1 MNTHSQ
7 QCHTRPSVMDLYV
20 DSAPSPQNV
29 LDIFQGE
36 WSSILPEPY
45 ITLKAG
51 TAAPLFN
58 DERIV
63 WLADQ
68 IGGFVNKTI
77 LELGPL
83 EAGHTYMLEKMGASE
98 ITAIESNTRS
108 FLKCL
113 IIKELLKLERAQ
125 FLCGDFREFLR
136 QQDASVKFQVC
147 VASGVLY
154 HMKNPAELIA
164 LLARHCSDYLFIW
177 THYYDADVI
186 LNNPGLSARFSGS
199 TENEH
204 EGFRHTLYRQ
214 EYQTALEW
222 NGFCGGN
229 APTSAWLTRDDIM
242 KCLEH
247 FGFKIQAI
255 NFDQPNHPG
264 GPAFALIARH

>member
-1 MNTHSQ
+1 MNTQ
-7 QCHTRPSVMDLYV
+7 QKNTRPNVMDLYL
-20 DSAPSPQNV
+20 DSAPSPQNA

-45 ITLKAG
+45 TTLRAG

-58 DERIV
+58 DERIL

-68 IGGFVNKTI
+68 IGGFTDKII

-83 EAGHTYMLEKMGASE
+83 EAGHTYMLEKMGAAE

-113 IIKELLKLERAQ
+113 IIKELLKLKHAQ

-136 QQDASVKFQVC
+136 QQNDSLKFEIC

-164 LLARHCSDYLFIW
+164 LLTRHCSGHLFIW
-177 THYYDADVI
+177 THYYDADII
-186 LNNPGLSARFSGS
+186 LNNPGLNARFSGS
-199 TENEH
+199 TESEH
-204 EGFRHTLYRQ
+204 EGFKHTLYRQ

-222 NGFCGGN
+222 HGFCGGN
-229 APTSAWLTRDDIM
+229 APTSAWLARDDIM
-242 KCLEH
+242 RCLEH
-247 FGFKIQAI
+247 FGFKMQAI
-255 NFDQPNHPG
+255 SFDHPNHPG
-264 GPAFALIARH
+264 GPAFAFVARRS